1 MGIKVHVCM
10 SPGTPPARPS
20 LPAPTAE
27 SAGQFYS
34 FIRAAMLKDVRRAV
48 RQEIRSAHKK
58 PGRKR
63 GGRGAELRRKKDFRQ
78 EKHRRLQQSIGDRSR
93 SSSVSSHAASAHSCS
108 AHSSSL
114 VQVACD
120 GRRRKFI
127 SSSLVAWRR
136 YTQVTRCARDYRAN
150 NSRSNRV
157 VKPMFQCWRRS
168 AVLTSTPY
176 LWPDPH
182 ARDFVSTHR
191 SMREVLARWREL
203 TRHRVELC
211 RISSKFALGRAWGWW
226 CGAVYEISEACVRDL
241 SPAVDVRTDSFH
253 ELMTYS
259 LPLVGRHREWQEAQ
273 EFHRSCSSRGAI
285 ITCVVCPQDG
295 PKLKRC
301 STCKAVWYRSRKCQ
315 SAHWP
320 EHKGACFKP
329 DLHLVH
335 LLDMCSFAD
344 LQRLDL
350 TLKVCDGDY

>member
-1 MGIKVHVCM
+1 M

-34 FIRAAMLKDVRRAV
+34 FIRAALLKDVRRAV
-48 RQEIRSAHKK
+48 RQEIHSAHK

-78 EKHRRLQQSIGDRSR
+78 EKLRRLQQSIADRSR
-93 SSSVSSHAASAHSCS
+93 STSLSSHAASTHSCS

-120 GRRRKFI
+120 GRRRKLI

-150 NSRSNRV
+150 NSRSNRIANHI

-182 ARDFVSTHR
+182 ARDFVSTQVNR

-226 CGAVYEISEACVRDL
+226 CVAVYEISAACVRDL

-253 ELMTYS
+253 ELMTYD
-259 LPLVGRHREWQEAQ
+259 LPLVGRHREWQEIR
-273 EFHRSCSSRGAI
+273 EFQRSCSSRGGAI
-285 ITCVVCPQDG
+285 ACAVCCQDG
-295 PKLKRC
+295 SKKC
-301 STCKAVWYRSRKCQ
+301 SVCKAIWYCSRECQ
-315 SAHWP
+315 SAHWS
-320 EHKGACFKP
+320 EHKGACLKP

-335 LLDMCSFAD
+335 LLDMCSSDD

-350 TLKVCDGDY
+350 TLKVCDEDY